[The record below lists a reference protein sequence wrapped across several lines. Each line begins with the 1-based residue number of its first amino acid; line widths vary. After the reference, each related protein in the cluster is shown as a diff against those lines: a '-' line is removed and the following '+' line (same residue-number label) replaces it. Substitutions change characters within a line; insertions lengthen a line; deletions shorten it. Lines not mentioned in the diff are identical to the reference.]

1 MSFEGWAIAIV
12 CACYFV
18 GGKGF
23 AYQRLGAILFVGVTS
38 YDDEIRKAERQ
49 KGQVEDFIE
58 RIALVEGEQKDQ
70 LKKLE
75 KEKAV
80 AERAKETKEEFDTAN
95 VILQQSRHFTAKEI
109 GRASCRERV

>member
-1 MSFEGWAIAIV
+1 MNTYI
-12 CACYFV
+12 
-18 GGKGF
+18 
-23 AYQRLGAILFVGVTS
+23 LGAGVTS

-95 VILQQSRHFTAKEI
+95 VILQQSRHFTAKAEI
-109 GRASCRERV
+109 KHHADERARYLGEAAEFLVKRWKKSRK